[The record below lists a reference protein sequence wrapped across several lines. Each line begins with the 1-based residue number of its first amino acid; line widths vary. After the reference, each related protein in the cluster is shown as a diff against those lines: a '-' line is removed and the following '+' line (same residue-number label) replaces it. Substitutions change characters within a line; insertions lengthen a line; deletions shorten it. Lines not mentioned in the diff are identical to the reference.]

1 MVLLVLLTLAAFL
14 PVFRNGFVNYDDPDY
29 VLANSMVRDGLTWSG
44 VREAF
49 TTGRA
54 ANWHP
59 LTWLSHMTDVSLFG
73 LDPKGHH
80 ATSLLIH
87 CANTLLLFFLFR
99 RMTGETGRSGFVA
112 ALFAVHPAHVESV
125 AWVAERKDVLALLFW
140 LLTTIAWI
148 AWVRRKGGSR
158 YALVLALFAAGLMS
172 KPMLVSLPLT
182 LLLLDDWPLS
192 RSGAER
198 PARLLVEKV
207 PLFLLAA
214 ASSVVTVIVQSA
226 GGAVRTSE
234 FSLPVRVANA
244 LVAIVRYLRMMV
256 WPQLAV
262 FYPYDRNALS
272 PLKVAGAAALLAG
285 ISAAAIA
292 LRRRAPYL
300 FFGWFWFLVTLLPV
314 LGLVQVGKQA
324 LADRYTYVP
333 YVGLFVAIAWGVPAL
348 VAGWRPRRVVL
359 AAAATVVVLALAAA
373 TSARVAVWRDS
384 ETLFLDAIE
393 KTDGNYLAHIN
404 LGNHYIEMNRVSEAL
419 SHFQEAERI
428 RPDEPEVHVGLGYAY
443 ILEARVEDAARS
455 FERVLELQPRHGV
468 ALNNLARIRF
478 LEGEIPEALR
488 LYRATV
494 AARPDWAEGRR
505 RLAVALLMEGDVASA
520 ASEVERAVALDP
532 SDAEAQSLRKGLR
545 ALEQGND
552 PAAEEALRRFLSDAE
567 REAIQALR
575 RRGRTAEAA
584 ARESRAQARSIPSR

>member
-1 MVLLVLLTLAAFL
+1 M
-14 PVFRNGFVNYDDPDY
+14 NYDDPDY
-29 VLANSMVRDGLTWSG
+29 VLSNSMVREGLTSSG
-44 VREAF
+44 IREAF

-59 LTWLSHMTDVSLFG
+59 LTWISHMTDVSLFG
-73 LDPKGHH
+73 LDPRGHH

-87 CANTLLLFFLFR
+87 CANTILLLFMIR
-99 RMTGETGRSGFVA
+99 RMTGEQMRSAFVA

-125 AWVAERKDVLALLFW
+125 AWVAERKDVLAGAFW
-140 LLTTIAWI
+140 LLTTIAWV
-148 AWVRRKGGSR
+148 AWVRRKSGSR
-158 YALVLALFAAGLMS
+158 YALVLVLFAAGLMS

-192 RSGAER
+192 RLGAE
-198 PARLLVEKV
+198 PPTRLLVEKV

-244 LVAIVRYLRMMV
+244 LVAAVRYLRMLV

-262 FYPYDRNALS
+262 FYPYDRSALS
-272 PLKVAGAAALLAG
+272 PLKVVGAAALLAG
-285 ISAAAIA
+285 ISAAALV
-292 LRRRAPYL
+292 LRRKAPSL

-333 YVGLFVAIAWGVPAL
+333 FIGLFVAIAWGVPAV

-359 AAAATVVVLALAAA
+359 AAAAAAVVVALAAA

-404 LGNHYIEMNRVSEAL
+404 LGNHYIETNRVSEAL
-419 SHFQEAERI
+419 AHFQEAERI
-428 RPDEPEVHVGLGYAY
+428 RPDEPEAHVGLGYAY
-443 ILEARVEDAARS
+443 VLQARVEDAARS
-455 FERVLELQPRHGV
+455 FERVLALQPRHGV

-494 AARPDWAEGRR
+494 DARPEWAEGRR

-520 ASEVERAVALDP
+520 ASEADRAVALDP
-532 SDAEAQSLRKGLR
+532 SDAEAQLLRKGVR
-545 ALEQGND
+545 ALEQKTD
-552 PAAEEALRRFLSDAE
+552 PGAEAALRRFLADAE
-567 REAIQALR
+567 REAVRALR
-575 RRGRTAEAA
+575 RRGRIAEAA
-584 ARESRAQARSIPSR
+584 AREARAQARSIPSR

>member
-1 MVLLVLLTLAAFL
+1 MFLVLLTLAAFL

-29 VLANSMVRDGLTWSG
+29 VLSNSMVREGLTWSG
-44 VREAF
+44 IREAF

-59 LTWLSHMTDVSLFG
+59 LTWISHMTDVSLFG

-87 CANTLLLFFLFR
+87 CANTLLLFVLFR
-99 RMTGETGRSGFVA
+99 RMTGETGRSAFVA

-125 AWVAERKDVLALLFW
+125 AWVAERKDVLAALFW
-140 LLTTIAWI
+140 LLTTIAWV
-148 AWVRRKGGSR
+148 AWVRRKSGSR

-192 RSGAER
+192 RLGVER

-207 PLFLLAA
+207 SLFLLAA
-214 ASSVVTVIVQSA
+214 ASSVVTLVVQSA

-234 FSLPVRVANA
+234 FSLPLRVGNA
-244 LVAIVRYLRMMV
+244 LVAVVRYLRMLV

-262 FYPYDRNALS
+262 FYPYDRHALS

-292 LRRRAPYL
+292 LRRKAPYL
-300 FFGWFWFLVTLLPV
+300 FFGWFWFLLTLLPV

-324 LADRYTYVP
+324 FADRYTYVP
-333 YVGLFVAIAWGVPAL
+333 FIGLFVAIAWGVPAL
-348 VAGWRPRRVVL
+348 VAGWRPRRMVL
-359 AAAATVVVLALAAA
+359 GAAAAAVVLALLAA

-393 KTDGNYLAHIN
+393 KTKGNYLAHIN

-419 SHFQEAERI
+419 AHFEEAERI

-443 ILEARVEDAARS
+443 ILQARVEDAARS
-455 FERVLELQPRHGV
+455 FERVVALQPRHGV

-478 LEGEIPEALR
+478 MEGEIPEALR

-494 AARPDWAEGRR
+494 ASRPEWAEGRR
-505 RLAVALLMEGDVASA
+505 RLAVALLMEGDAASA
-520 ASEVERAVALDP
+520 AREAERAVALDP
-532 SDAEAQSLRKGLR
+532 SDAEAQSLRTGLR
-545 ALEQGND
+545 ALEQKND
-552 PAAEEALRRFLSDAE
+552 AEAEAALLRFLADAE

>member
-1 MVLLVLLTLAAFL
+1 MVLLILLTVAAFL

-29 VLANSMVRDGLTWSG
+29 VLSNSMVREGLTWSG

-59 LTWLSHMTDVSLFG
+59 LTWLSHMTDVSLYG

-80 ATSLLIH
+80 ATSLVLH

-140 LLTTIAWI
+140 LLTTIAWV
-148 AWVRRKGGSR
+148 AWIRRKGGSR
-158 YALVLALFAAGLMS
+158 YALVLVLFAAGLMS

-192 RSGAER
+192 RLGAER
-198 PARLLVEKV
+198 PTRLLVEKA
-207 PLFLLAA
+207 PLFVLAA

-226 GGAVRTSE
+226 GGAVRTAE
-234 FSLPVRVANA
+234 FSLPVRIGNA
-244 LVAIVRYLRMMV
+244 LISVVRYLRMLV

-262 FYPYDRNALS
+262 FYPYDRSALS

-285 ISAAAIA
+285 ISAGAIA
-292 LRRRAPYL
+292 LRRKAPYL

-333 YVGLFVAIAWGVPAL
+333 FIGLFVAIAWGVPAL
-348 VAGWRPRRVVL
+348 VAGWRPRRLVL
-359 AAAATVVVLALAAA
+359 GAAAAAVVLALAAA
-373 TSARVAVWRDS
+373 ASARVAVWRDS
-384 ETLFLDAIE
+384 ETLFLDAIA
-393 KTDGNYLAHIN
+393 KTKGNYLAHIN

-428 RPDEPEVHVGLGYAY
+428 RPDEPEVHVGLGYAH
-443 ILEARVEDAARS
+443 ILQARMEDAARS
-455 FERVLELQPRHGV
+455 FERVLELQPHHGV

-494 AARPDWAEGRR
+494 SARPDWAEGRR

-520 ASEVERAVALDP
+520 GSEVERAVALDP
-532 SDAEAQSLRKGLR
+532 SDAEAQLLRKGVR
-545 ALEQGND
+545 ALEQKND
-552 PAAEEALRRFLSDAE
+552 PEAEAALLRFLADAE
-567 REAIQALR
+567 GEAIQALR

-584 ARESRAQARSIPSR
+584 AREARAQARSIPSR